1 MARETSKAKP
11 AAPKAGKSSAA
22 ADGRTPKLDKKL
34 IRSMEKRLKK
44 LGGQLEAAT
53 RRERECVRAL
63 DKAHRRRQ
71 VIDSAID
78 EIRSSTVVPAA
89 TAAVAPVAPV
99 VTAAAPASAAA
110 PRPAVKP
117 AAPKP
122 ATRATATRA
131 AAKPATRAAAK
142 PATRA
147 AAAKPAATAKPA
159 TARAPRR
166 AAPKP
171 ATPES

>member
-71 VIDSAID
+71 VIESAID

-89 TAAVAPVAPV
+89 TAVAAPVAPV

-131 AAKPATRAAAK
+131 AAKPATRAAA
-142 PATRA
+142 
-147 AAAKPAATAKPA
+147 AKPAATAKPA